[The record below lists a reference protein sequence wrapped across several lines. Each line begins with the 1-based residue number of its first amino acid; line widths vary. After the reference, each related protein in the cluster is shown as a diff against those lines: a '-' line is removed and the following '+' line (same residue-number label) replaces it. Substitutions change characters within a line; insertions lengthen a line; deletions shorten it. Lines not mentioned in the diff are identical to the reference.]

1 MTVIAEKDCS
11 TIVQPD
17 AGRSSISSSMACPV
31 ASETKLTILLISL
44 LALVVLLA
52 QFILRDYDNNRLLSW
67 QWIMN
72 QHDLLMII
80 LFSAIGFVVVYK
92 SCYLRI
98 PISREVIVLVVGSY
112 FVGMATWSAP
122 EFMVDTGRYF
132 AHAKLIATHGLG
144 YFLSEWGYGINA
156 WTDMPLASVIY
167 GALFYVF
174 GESRL
179 AVQIANTCL
188 FSGSIYLTYLLGKE
202 LWDARTGVIA
212 AWLLLAIPFLHVQAS
227 QMLVDVPAM
236 FFSVLAIV
244 LSIKAA
250 KSQGNGWLLLAS
262 AAIVFALLTKYS
274 VWIALTPIAVL
285 PFAMKDCDRAEILR
299 RLSLLALVTG
309 VLLVF
314 VFYVH
319 HPVLLKQLKILLDY
333 QLPALQRWQ
342 ESYASTF
349 FYQIHPFVTLA
360 ALASIVFAIRKKELM
375 YLIPAFALG
384 LMLVI
389 GVYRARY
396 LIIVFP
402 LLTLVAAFG
411 IRQIKDIMIRRFIA
425 RSAVAV
431 SLAVTLV
438 ANMNFLQ
445 STSAVNLKDASHYL
459 NTLDAQHIVVIVM
472 PQPGTAV
479 NPLISV
485 PLLDYY
491 TNKKLLVTDVVS
503 VTDLRNNVSKVISPL
518 RFTWEVDQY
527 PYPVVDEKYLLT
539 QSVIVV
545 ISGESEQSLP
555 GEVNDALRNYPH
567 KKTFKMNDGVFR
579 FQTIITVYHKTVY
592 HKKNTSR
599 SELTL

>member
-11 TIVQPD
+11 AIAQQD
-17 AGRSSISSSMACPV
+17 AGRNRVSSSMVFPV

-67 QWIMN
+67 QWVMS
-72 QHDLLMII
+72 QRDLLTIM
-80 LFSAIGFVVVYK
+80 LFSVIGFVVVYK
-92 SCYLRI
+92 SSYWRI
-98 PISREVIVLVVGSY
+98 PVSREVMVLVVGSY
-112 FVGMATWSAP
+112 IVGMATWSAP

-132 AHAKLIATHGLG
+132 THAKLIATQGLG

-179 AVQIANTCL
+179 AVQIVNTCL
-188 FSGSIYLTYLLGKE
+188 FSGSIYLTYLIGKE

-212 AWLLLAIPFLHVQAS
+212 GWLLLAIPFLHVQAS

-236 FFSVLAIV
+236 FFTALA
-244 LSIKAA
+244 LLFSIAA
-250 KSQGNGWLLLAS
+250 IKRQGNGWVLLAS

-274 VWIALTPIAVL
+274 VWIALTPVAVL
-285 PFAMKDCDRAEILR
+285 PFALRDCDRAEMLK

-319 HPVLLKQLKILLDY
+319 HPILLKQLKILLDY

-349 FYQIHPFVTLA
+349 FYQVHPFVTLA
-360 ALASIVFAIRKKELM
+360 ALASIIYAVKKKEMM
-375 YLIPAFALG
+375 YLVPACALG
-384 LMLVI
+384 VMLVI

-396 LIIVFP
+396 LIVIFP
-402 LLTLVAAFG
+402 LLALVAAFG
-411 IRQIKDIMIRRFIA
+411 IRQIKDIIIRRFIV
-425 RSAVAV
+425 RSAVVA

-438 ANMNFLQ
+438 ANLNFLH
-445 STSAVNLKDASHYL
+445 STSAVNLKDAGLYL
-459 NTLDAQHIVVIVM
+459 NSLDTEDVVVIVL
-472 PQPGTAV
+472 PQSESAV
-479 NPLISV
+479 NPLVTV

-491 TNKKLLVTDVVS
+491 THKPLLVTDIVPIPDS
-503 VTDLRNNVSKVISPL
+503 RNNVNKEISPL

-527 PYPVVDEKYLLT
+527 PYPIVDATSLST
-539 QSVIVV
+539 QPVIVV

-555 GEVNDALRNYPH
+555 RAVNDALRNYPR
-567 KKTFKMNDGVFR
+567 KETFTVNDGVFR
-579 FQTIITVYHKTVY
+579 FQTIITVYHKTIY

-599 SELTL
+599 